1 MNDTAENDFFGI
13 SQGKVVMSDR
23 LGGQMCEVSCQF
35 FSGFNMPTI
44 IKIC

>member
-23 LGGQMCEVSCQF
+23 LGGQMCEVSC
-35 FSGFNMPTI
+35 
-44 IKIC
+44 